1 MERNILCAFYHGPPL
16 YMFYSQQEFIHISI
30 IQTALYISMNE
41 HNIQC
46 TLGQKRQN
54 IDMRYEGSEAYTAAA
69 ALCYQNLCN
78 KRTSGVTTIIFL
90 FLPFFSQSEERFQ
103 LLHIFYIAC
112 YINKKEFIT
121 EDMYSL
127 VHISVFISTTIA
139 TTRALI
145 RVNET

>member
-1 MERNILCAFYHGPPL
+1 MKGLKPTPLPPPCVIKICATNAQVVLPQS
-16 YMFYSQQEFIHISI
+16 YSF
-30 IQTALYISMNE
+30 
-41 HNIQC
+41 
-46 TLGQKRQN
+46 
-54 IDMRYEGSEAYTAAA
+54 
-69 ALCYQNLCN
+69 
-78 KRTSGVTTIIFL
+78 
-90 FLPFFSQSEERFQ
+90 FLPFFSQSEERFY